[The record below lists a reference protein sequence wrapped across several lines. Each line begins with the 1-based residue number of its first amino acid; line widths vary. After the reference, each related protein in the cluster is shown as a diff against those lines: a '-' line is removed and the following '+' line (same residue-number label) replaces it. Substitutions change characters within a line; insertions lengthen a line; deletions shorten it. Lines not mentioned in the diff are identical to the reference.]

1 MDDAGAE
8 DAGLDDADADD
19 AGLDDAAID
28 RFWTVASRRARIGSL
43 PGYFGPGTLEVVTP
57 PAWSFGTDPGQ
68 ADRLLALVLD
78 GTKTATASAQEDYLD
93 GEPLPEAGAM
103 GILLD
108 GRGRPRALVSVTAV
122 TVLPFDE
129 VDEEHA
135 RAEGEGDRTLASW
148 RDDHEAFF
156 RAHDPRDRGFRPD
169 MPVVLERFEVLY
181 QA

>member
-1 MDDAGAE
+1 MDEAGVDDAGVA
-8 DAGLDDADADD
+8 DAGV
-19 AGLDDAAID
+19 DDAAID
-28 RFWTVASRRARIGSL
+28 RFWTVASRRAKIGSL

-57 PAWSFGTDPGQ
+57 PAWSFGSDPAQ

-78 GTKTATASAQEDYLD
+78 GTKTATASAREDYDLD
-93 GEPLPEAGAM
+93 EEPLPEAGAM

-108 GRGRPRALVSVTAV
+108 SQGRPRALVSVTEV
-122 TVLPFDE
+122 TVVPFDE

-148 RDDHEAFF
+148 RTDHEAFF
-156 RAHDPRDRGFRPD
+156 RAQDPRGRGFRLD
-169 MPVVLERFEVLY
+169 MPVVLERFEVLH